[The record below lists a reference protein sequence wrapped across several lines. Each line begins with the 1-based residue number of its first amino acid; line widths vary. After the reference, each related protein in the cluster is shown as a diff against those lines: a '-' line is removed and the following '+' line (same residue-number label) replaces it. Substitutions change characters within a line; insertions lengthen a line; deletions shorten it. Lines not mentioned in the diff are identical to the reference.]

1 MPTAEKI
8 PRLVSPM
15 STLTRAGRSKDFAI
29 FTNKFYYLNQRNYEE
44 PSHITTNMEDVESLK
59 RNAGIAACKFVKNKM
74 KVGLGTGS
82 TVKHT
87 VIELGRMIK
96 DDGLEIVGVPT
107 SLATEKLALEVGIP
121 LVELSEVD
129 YLDIVIDGADEF
141 DPSFQLIKGGGAA
154 LLREK
159 IVAQESRAMVVVA
172 DERKRVSK
180 LGAFPLP
187 IEITPFAYESTI
199 RKLTKLL
206 DCRVNCRM
214 SGDNPVIT
222 DNGNMIADAH
232 CGPTI
237 ENPNKVESEVL
248 MIAGVVQVGLFNN
261 MCDVVILA
269 GNNGVEEII
278 NPNGRL

>member
-1 MPTAEKI
+1 
-8 PRLVSPM
+8 
-15 STLTRAGRSKDFAI
+15 
-29 FTNKFYYLNQRNYEE
+29 
-44 PSHITTNMEDVESLK
+44 MEDVESLK
-59 RNAGIAACKFVKNKM
+59 KIAGIAACKFVKNNM

-87 VIELGRMIK
+87 VIELGRMIRE
-96 DDGLEIVGVPT
+96 DGLSIVGVPT

-121 LVELSEVD
+121 LVELSDVD
-129 YLDIVIDGADEF
+129 YLDIVIDGADEY
-141 DPSFQLIKGGGAA
+141 DPEFQLIKGGGAA

-187 IEITPFAYESTI
+187 IEITPFAYQSTI

-232 CGPTI
+232 CGPSI
-237 ENPNKVESEVL
+237 EDPRMVERDVL
-248 MIAGVVQVGLFNN
+248 MIAGVVQVGLFND
-261 MCDVVILA
+261 MCDAVILA
-269 GNNGVEEII
+269 GSNGVEEII
-278 NPNGRL
+278 NPNGRLKL